1 MEDNISPDTRALTEL
16 IDASVRDLQ
25 NRKSPP
31 RESLLFL
38 GNWHESFPRLIFE
51 DPILEPVDRNVWAAI
66 RLKSSN
72 NQATSFPSYEELQ
85 ASCNISGKA
94 TIARAIAILRA
105 TRWITLCKRVRK
117 NGRNAGNIYALHDE
131 PLPLP
136 DTLFLD
142 TEYVPFLEKA
152 ATTHHHPRARE
163 VCRAVL
169 ETIETDVGMN
179 RDIMTPESGLNR
191 RAEALNTLGRISTPE
206 TEVLSKEDLGQRF
219 YSINVRG
226 IIKLAKAANRVSR
239 VQKLNPA
246 FQGSKTEPGEK
257 PQGSIIE
264 PWTENPQH
272 IEKQE
277 DPFEDNVRKAREEGV
292 SSIIELRSSSSS
304 SSNKKHTTTTT
315 ATSLRFPEEM
325 SENNRRIAVMYLKK
339 IPEHQHQAVLDALD
353 VKFQAIRQGGGRW
366 RYGPIPYLRKL
377 CNAVLE
383 GTFVEMP
390 ATAQRKAQENR
401 ESARERADLI
411 AQIHGLDELMSAP
424 GAAEPT
430 VAELRKIRGKLIER
444 LKQMDEE
451 SVAGETAG

>member
-16 IDASVRDLQ
+16 IDTSVQDLQ

-72 NQATSFPSYEELQ
+72 NRATSFPSYEELQ

-117 NGRNAGNIYALHDE
+117 NGRNAGNVYALHDE

-136 DTLFLD
+136 DTMFLD

-152 ATTHHHPRARE
+152 AATHHHPRARE

-179 RDIMTPESGLNR
+179 RDIMAPESGLNR
-191 RAEALNTLGRISTPE
+191 RAEALNTLEQVSTPE
-206 TEVLSKEDLGQRF
+206 TGVLSKEDLGQRF
-219 YSINVRG
+219 Y
-226 IIKLAKAANRVSR
+226 SR

-257 PQGSIIE
+257 PQGSKIE
-264 PWTENPQH
+264 PWDENVQH

-277 DPFEDNVRKAREEGV
+277 NPFMGHAREAREEGK

-304 SSNKKHTTTTT
+304 SNKHSTTT
-315 ATSLRFPEEM
+315 TSLRFPEEM

-339 IPEHQHQAVLDALD
+339 IPEHRHQAVLDALD
-353 VKFQAIRQGGGRW
+353 VKFQAIKQGGGRW

-383 GTFVEMP
+383 GTFVEIP
-390 ATAQRKAQENR
+390 ATTQRKAQESR

-424 GAAEPT
+424 GAAEGT
-430 VAELRKIRGKLIER
+430 VAELQKIRGKLIKR
-444 LKQMDEE
+444 LKQMDGE
-451 SVAGETAG
+451 SITSETVG